1 MGKPRTAFLYCRVST
16 SDQDNG
22 PQEAELRRYAENRG
36 WVVKEVFR
44 DKASGASNTRPA
56 LDELMSRCRKKQAG
70 AVIVWRFDRFARS
83 VSHLLTALQT
93 FRDLEIEFVSVSEQI
108 DTSTPA
114 GKLVFTVLGAV
125 SELERSLIA
134 ERTKLGLQHARRRG
148 KRLGRPPI
156 HRLTP
161 EELDRVRA
169 DRATGK
175 FTLRRL
181 ARKYGTSLWA
191 MQVAT
196 AGLCTG
202 I

>member
-1 MGKPRTAFLYCRVST
+1 MGKTRTAFLYCRVST
-16 SDQDNG
+16 AEQDNG
-22 PQEAELRRYAENRG
+22 AQEAELRRYAESRG

-44 DKASGASNTRPA
+44 DKASGASNSRPA
-56 LDELMSRCRKKQAG
+56 LDELMARCRKRQAG

-83 VSHLLTALQT
+83 VSHLLSALQS
-93 FRDLEIEFVSVSEQI
+93 FRDLGIEFVSVSEQV

-134 ERTKLGLQHARRRG
+134 ERTRLGLQHAKRRG
-148 KRLGRPPI
+148 RRLGRPPI
-156 HRLTP
+156 RKLTP
-161 EELDRVRA
+161 EELEKVRA

-181 ARKYGTSLWA
+181 AQKYKTSLWA

-196 AGLCTG
+196 ADQRPGK
-202 I
+202 